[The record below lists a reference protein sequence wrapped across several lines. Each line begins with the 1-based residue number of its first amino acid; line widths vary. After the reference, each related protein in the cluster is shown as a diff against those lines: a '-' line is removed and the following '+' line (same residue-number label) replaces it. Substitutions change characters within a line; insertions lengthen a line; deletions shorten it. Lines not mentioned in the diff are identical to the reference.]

1 MTVQVAPPQRR
12 NPGRSTAA
20 QRAYQRRSQRA
31 AQLGVEQVQT
41 RGRTTG
47 AGRVRTRIPFVATI
61 IGLLGV
67 GMAVT
72 LLLTTR
78 ATEDSYELSAARS
91 LNEELAQKRA
101 VLQRDVATAESAPAL
116 AVAAAELGM
125 IPTGQIAR
133 IVVAPDGSVQVVGDP
148 VPAQGAPPV
157 PLDPPAREDARV
169 QTPLAGSAG
178 AETPRPLGDV
188 SEEPRPRTDTEGTR
202 RAAPSAD
209 GRPVGE
215 EPAPAP
221 VPVPAAEAPAAAT
234 PDVEGAAPVPPA
246 AGQSVP
252 VSELP
257 QSEAPREATPEAP
270 VQAVPTEPEGG
281 PR

>member
-12 NPGRSTAA
+12 HSGRSTAA
-20 QRAYQRRSQRA
+20 QRAYQRRSRRA
-31 AQLGVEQVQT
+31 AQLGVEPIET

-61 IGLLGV
+61 IALLGV
-67 GMAVT
+67 GMVVT

-78 ATEDSYELSAARS
+78 ATEDSYQLSAARAQ
-91 LNEELAQKRA
+91 NEELAQKRA
-101 VLQRDVATAESAPAL
+101 VLQRDVAAAESAPAL

-125 IPTGQIAR
+125 IPAGQVAR

-148 VPAQGAPPV
+148 APAEGLPPA
-157 PLDPPAREDARV
+157 PLDPPARENARV

-178 AETPRPLGDV
+178 AETPRPLGDAG
-188 SEEPRPRTDTEGTR
+188 EDPRPRSGAGDAR
-202 RAAPSAD
+202 RAAPPAES
-209 GRPVGE
+209 GPVEQEAVPAPGAQASVGAT
-215 EPAPAP
+215 PDAVDAAPAP
-221 VPVPAAEAPAAAT
+221 PV
-234 PDVEGAAPVPPA
+234 

-257 QSEAPREATPEAP
+257 QPEAP
-270 VQAVPTEPEGG
+270 VQAVPTDPEGG

>member
-12 NPGRSTAA
+12 QSGRSTAA
-20 QRAYQRRSQRA
+20 QRAYQRRSRRS
-31 AQLGVEQVQT
+31 AQLGVDPAET

-61 IGLLGV
+61 IALLGV

-78 ATEDSYELSAARS
+78 ATEDSYQLSEARA

-125 IPTGQIAR
+125 IPTGQVAR
-133 IVVAPDGSVQVVGDP
+133 IVVGPDGAVQVVGDP
-148 VPAQGAPPV
+148 VPAQGAPPA
-157 PLDPPAREDARV
+157 PLDPPVREDARV

-178 AETPRPLGDV
+178 VETPRPLGGV
-188 SEEPRPRTDTEGTR
+188 SEEPTPRADADR
-202 RAAPSAD
+202 RAAPPAE
-209 GRPVGE
+209 GRPVE
-215 EPAPAP
+215 QAPPAASPADGGTP
-221 VPVPAAEAPAAAT
+221 DAEGAVPAAP
-234 PDVEGAAPVPPA
+234 G

-257 QSEAPREATPEAP
+257 QPEAPRDVAPEAP
-270 VQAVPTEPEGG
+270 VEAVPTDSEGG
-281 PR
+281 LR

>member
-1 MTVQVAPPQRR
+1 MTVQVAPSQRR
-12 NPGRSTAA
+12 HSGRSTAA

-31 AQLGVEQVQT
+31 AQLGVETVET

-61 IGLLGV
+61 IALLGV

-101 VLQRDVATAESAPAL
+101 VLQRDVAMAESAPAL

-125 IPTGQIAR
+125 IPTGQVAR

-148 VPAQGAPPV
+148 VPAQGAPPA
-157 PLDPPAREDARV
+157 PLRPPVREDARV

-188 SEEPRPRTDTEGTR
+188 SEEPRPRTEADDTR
-202 RAAPSAD
+202 RAAPSVD

-221 VPVPAAEAPAAAT
+221 APQAPVGAVPDA
-234 PDVEGAAPVPPA
+234 DGAAPVPPA
-246 AGQSVP
+246 AGRPVP
-252 VSELP
+252 VTELP
-257 QSEAPREATPEAP
+257 QAEAPRAASPEAP
-270 VQAVPTEPEGG
+270 VQAVPAEPEGG